1 MQIYLLYPAIRLERL
16 RATESNKVQSIV
28 PGVRSN
34 FFQAI
39 LFFFDRR
46 NILDIT
52 LARTFLEI
60 VATGN
65 FLRAAE
71 RLHVTQTAVSA
82 RVRTLEDLLGRK
94 LFVRNK
100 SGASLTTAGG
110 QFVRYAQ
117 TLVQVWE
124 RARHQVAVPPGRRA
138 VVTVG
143 GELSLWNPLLLDW
156 LLWMRHAAPQL
167 ALRAEVGL
175 PDSLVDQVAEG
186 ILDIAVVY
194 APRQRPNLRV
204 ELLIEEKLVLV
215 TASRRGRTRQA
226 SDYVFVDWGP
236 EFAARHNLAFPERA
250 NVGTFVGLGPLGLEY
265 ILHTGGSGYFRLN
278 VVRPHLSAGRLRLVP
293 GAAEF
298 TYPAYAVYSESAD
311 AQIVTP
317 ALAGL
322 RHVAGAK
329 RERPLVPRFP
339 YRAPR
344 KRQRGADPSKDR
356 DRRQRPSLAKAQ

>member
-1 MQIYLLYPAIRLERL
+1 MG
-16 RATESNKVQSIV
+16 SVM
-28 PGVRSN
+28 
-34 FFQAI
+34 
-39 LFFFDRR
+39 
-46 NILDIT
+46 DIN

-82 RVRTLEDLLGRK
+82 RVRALEDLLGRK

-100 SGASLTTAGG
+100 SGASLTSAGE
-110 QFVRYAQ
+110 QFLRYAQ

-175 PDSLVDQVAEG
+175 PESLIDQVTEG

-194 APRQRPNLRV
+194 APHQRPGLKV

-215 TASRRGRTRQA
+215 TTSRRGQA
-226 SDYVFVDWGP
+226 QRATDYVFIDWGP
-236 EFAARHNLAFPERA
+236 DFAARHNLAFPELS
-250 NVGTFVGLGPLGLEY
+250 NVGTFIGLGPLGLQY
-265 ILHTGGSGYFRLN
+265 ILEAGGSGYFRMN
-278 VVRPHLSAGRLRLVP
+278 VVRRHLKSGRLRLVR
-293 GAAEF
+293 GATEF
-298 TYPAYAVYSESAD
+298 PYPAYAVYSENAD

-317 ALAGL
+317 ALVGL
-322 RHVAGAK
+322 RHVAGSDPHEQPGQAGATSRRRAAPK
-329 RERPLVPRFP
+329 PR
-339 YRAPR
+339 RI
-344 KRQRGADPSKDR
+344 DS
-356 DRRQRPSLAKAQ
+356 S